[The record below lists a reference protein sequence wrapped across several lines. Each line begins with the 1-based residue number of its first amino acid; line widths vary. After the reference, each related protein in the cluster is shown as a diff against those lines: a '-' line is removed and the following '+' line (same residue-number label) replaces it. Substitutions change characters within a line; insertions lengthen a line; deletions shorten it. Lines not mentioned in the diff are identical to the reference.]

1 MGKRTQALIGTMD
14 GVATVRVYSAN
25 PKTADGYNT
34 FIFRRE
40 IEKSLRKLMWSPV
53 INMSNCSLPENVL
66 RHDGELVYDQ
76 ETKEAVRAFVVDMA
90 NRQKGPLTNNDFG
103 KISIARDFVKE
114 TQLHAIR
121 STVEIAAVSVAR
133 EIASTMVHICG
144 APNEEV
150 CRKNGVR
157 FFEYGLQRVRLNE
170 GLYLALGEVGVKAN
184 SRPYYDQRIVAKFK
198 ADSEAPS
205 LHGHLHIGESAFER
219 IYDNRFRLILQGVEL
234 YYQKMVEYA
243 V

>member
-1 MGKRTQALIGTMD
+1 
-14 GVATVRVYSAN
+14 
-25 PKTADGYNT
+25 
-34 FIFRRE
+34 
-40 IEKSLRKLMWSPV
+40 
-53 INMSNCSLPENVL
+53 MSNCSLPENVL

-90 NRQKGPLTNNDFG
+90 NKQKGPLTNNDFG

-150 CRKNGVR
+150 CRRNGVR

-170 GLYLALGEVGVKAN
+170 GHYLALGEVGVKAN

-205 LHGHLHIGESAFER
+205 LHGHLHIGESAFEQ
-219 IYDNRFRLILQGVEL
+219 IYDNRVRLILQGVEL
-234 YYQKMVEYA
+234 CYQKMVKYA

>member
-1 MGKRTQALIGTMD
+1 MGARTQALIGTMG

-53 INMSNCSLPENVL
+53 INMSNCSFPENVL

-76 ETKEAVRAFVVDMA
+76 ETKD
-90 NRQKGPLTNNDFG
+90 
-103 KISIARDFVKE
+103 
-114 TQLHAIR
+114 
-121 STVEIAAVSVAR
+121 
-133 EIASTMVHICG
+133 
-144 APNEEV
+144 
-150 CRKNGVR
+150 
-157 FFEYGLQRVRLNE
+157 
-170 GLYLALGEVGVKAN
+170 GVKAN

>member
-1 MGKRTQALIGTMD
+1 MGKRTQDLIGTMG

-25 PKTADGYNT
+25 PKTSDGYNT

-170 GLYLALGEVGVKAN
+170 GHYLALGEVGVKAN

-205 LHGHLHIGESAFER
+205 LHGHLHIGESAFEQV
-219 IYDNRFRLILQGVEL
+219 YDNRFRLILQGVGG
-234 YYQKMVEYA
+234 YYEEMVKYA

>member
-1 MGKRTQALIGTMD
+1 MD

-34 FIFRRE
+34 VIFRRE

-76 ETKEAVRAFVVDMA
+76 ETKEAVRAFVV
-90 NRQKGPLTNNDFG
+90 
-103 KISIARDFVKE
+103 
-114 TQLHAIR
+114 
-121 STVEIAAVSVAR
+121 
-133 EIASTMVHICG
+133 
-144 APNEEV
+144 NEEV

-157 FFEYGLQRVRLNE
+157 FFEYGIQRVRLNE

-205 LHGHLHIGESAFER
+205 LHGHLHIGESAFEQV
-219 IYDNRFRLILQGVEL
+219 YDNRFRLILQGVEL
-234 YYQKMVEYA
+234 YCQKMVKYA